1 MAGCVSGGA
10 VVEAGSGVAA
20 PWRRL
25 QAAALLSQAAERGL
39 LPLSF
44 TSVSFPFL
52 LLLWFSF
59 PLFSLL
65 SVLFFLS
72 PFSLFRF
79 FRSPLSLLCFFR
91 FLLLSPVRSLLSL
104 FPLFFLL
111 FFSAFL
117 ASIYRGQGR
126 CFLQLSWGAAGW
138 SAIGRGCRG
147 SVGGA
152 RWMVGHC
159 VRSVGSRR
167 ENGRQNSK
175 KKLPFFLLPRCVI
188 GGRR

>member
-72 PFSLFRF
+72 PFSLFQF
-79 FRSPLSLLCFFR
+79 FRSPLSLSFGFF
-91 FLLLSPVRSLLSL
+91 VLLSL
-104 FPLFFLL
+104 SSVFFVFSFFPPSVLFSLFG
-111 FFSAFL
+111 FFSSPSFL
-117 ASIYRGQGR
+117 
-126 CFLQLSWGAAGW
+126 
-138 SAIGRGCRG
+138 
-147 SVGGA
+147 SVLG
-152 RWMVGHC
+152 
-159 VRSVGSRR
+159 
-167 ENGRQNSK
+167 
-175 KKLPFFLLPRCVI
+175 LYL
-188 GGRR
+188 

>member
-1 MAGCVSGGA
+1 MAGCVSGGS

-25 QAAALLSQAAERGL
+25 QAAALLSQAAERGI

-44 TSVSFPFL
+44 SSVSFPFL

-65 SVLFFLS
+65 SVLFSLS

-79 FRSPLSLLCFFR
+79 FPFLSLSSVFR
-91 FLLLSPVRSLLSL
+91 FLLLPPSVLLSS
-104 FPLFFLL
+104 PLCLLSCWLL
-111 FFSAFL
+111 FIEPSEWLFAVEHGEQPAGRPLGATANARPPSPAFWQV
-117 ASIYRGQGR
+117 RG
-126 CFLQLSWGAAGW
+126 GW
-138 SAIGRGCRG
+138 SAIVSGRWAPGERVAG
-147 SVGGA
+147 
-152 RWMVGHC
+152 
-159 VRSVGSRR
+159 
-167 ENGRQNSK
+167 K
-175 KKLPFFLLPRCVI
+175 KFKLKQPFFLLPRCVI